1 MNSKTVEENVDKF
14 VKSYISPDFS
24 FRKYQKEIICSI
36 IEDIAIKN
44 TSTNR
49 IIEAPTSSDKSLIN
63 IISACIIK
71 KKNNKTSYILCS
83 DLSLWEQYSKFIK

>member
-36 IEDIAIKN
+36 IEDIVIK
-44 TSTNR
+44 
-49 IIEAPTSSDKSLIN
+49 IGL
-63 IISACIIK
+63 
-71 KKNNKTSYILCS
+71 KTFNFL
-83 DLSLWEQYSKFIK
+83 LL